1 MTKENIL
8 IVEDEPDIQ
17 ELLKF
22 HLEKHEYAPVVAGT
36 GEEALAILKSRSIV
50 LVLLDLMLPGM
61 DGLAVCSKMKQH
73 RKLRAI
79 PIIMLTAKNSEKDII
94 TGLEIGADDYVT
106 KPFNPSVL
114 MARVQAILRRPGIA
128 KPDADETPPI
138 KYGPLVIDPGR
149 HQVTVKGREV
159 HLTYTEFRIL
169 QLLAQNPG
177 KVFSRSQ
184 IVEYVRGE
192 AQTVTERIVD
202 VQMVS
207 LRKKLN
213 LRDDLI
219 ETVRGVGYRGK
230 EV

>member
-1 MTKENIL
+1 MANDNVL

-17 ELLKF
+17 ELLQF
-22 HLEKHEYAPVVAGT
+22 HLERAGYSAVAAGT
-36 GEEALAILKSRSIV
+36 GEDALAILKSRPMA

-61 DGLAVCSKMKQH
+61 DGLTVCNRMKQH
-73 RKLRAI
+73 RKLRNI
-79 PIIMLTAKNSEKDII
+79 PIIMLTAKNSEADII
-94 TGLEIGADDYVT
+94 VGLEMGADDYVT
-106 KPFNPSVL
+106 KPFNPYVL

-128 KPDADETPPI
+128 RPDDEEPPI
-138 KYGPLVIDPGR
+138 KHGPLVIDSAR
-149 HQVTVKGREV
+149 HQVTVKGRDV
-159 HLTYTEFRIL
+159 QLTYTEFRIL
-169 QLLAQNPG
+169 QMLAQNPG
-177 KVFSRSQ
+177 KVFTRSQ

-219 ETVRGVGYRGK
+219 ETVRGVGYRFK
-230 EV
+230 EI